1 VILLYFSDGVHL
13 TTEGSEIVSKEI
25 LKVLKEAEWEP
36 SLHWKSMPADF
47 SEDSPYD
54 LVNEDGSGTINFS
67 NETFPGGVEWD

>member
-1 VILLYFSDGVHL
+1 VIWLYFSDGVHL

-54 LVNEDGSGTINFS
+54 LINHDGSGTINFS